1 MAEASGSGP
10 THTQKAILAE
20 FNSKRQRLSDFV
32 RKIEELNA
40 EVAEHDM
47 VIKTLEP
54 MEPTRK

>member
-10 THTQKAILAE
+10 TPSQKQVLAE

-40 EVAEHDM
+40 EVAEHDI